1 MSGEP
6 THDSGDKPQPT
17 MLGYARHVGEYPQL
31 QSHHWV
37 IVLLIG
43 LAALA
48 GVWSIILGAMSLGD
62 AWLFGIL
69 LTVGGVCLCW
79 ATLGKLS
86 AKGMRLRAALL
97 LLAISFAMHLPVI
110 LMANEMFQRQ
120 STRYARQIGT
130 GGSDV
135 LRPVSAAELETFSYE
150 LFRNQALISVALGVG
165 CAIYTAARL
174 IRRRGVDFN

>member
-1 MSGEP
+1 
-6 THDSGDKPQPT
+6 

-31 QSHHWV
+31 QSHHWI
-37 IVLLIG
+37 IVALIG

-86 AKGMRLRAALL
+86 AKGMRLRAALV
-97 LLAISFAMHLPVI
+97 LLAISMMMYLPVI
-110 LMANEMFQRQ
+110 VVANQMFQRQ
-120 STRYARQIGT
+120 SARYARQLGM

-135 LRPVSAAELETFSYE
+135 LRPASTAELETFSYE
-150 LFRNQALISVALGVG
+150 LVRNQALISVALGLG
-165 CAIYTAARL
+165 CAIYAGARL
-174 IRRRGVDFN
+174 IGRRGVDFN